1 MGEKYAVVTG
11 AGKGI
16 GAAIAE
22 RLAVDGY
29 DIVINYSRSQGP
41 AETLARNIEQTYGKR
56 ALTFKADVSNYDE
69 VKAMRDYAVE
79 NLGENCKVL
88 VNNAGFENGTMFL
101 DMTPKMYQKLISVDL
116 FGSLHCTH
124 LFAPLMVEKKE
135 GCIIMIASTAGLM
148 GSPLMVDY
156 SAAKGGQ
163 IAMAKALAQELGQ
176 YNISVVSIAPGFIKT
191 EGTAARGPELLEMLK
206 QQSPMGRVGE
216 VEEIAEMVSYIVKA
230 PIITGQVLVPNYGTY
245 LN

>member
-1 MGEKYAVVTG
+1 
-11 AGKGI
+11 
-16 GAAIAE
+16 
-22 RLAVDGY
+22 
-29 DIVINYSRSQGP
+29 
-41 AETLARNIEQTYGKR
+41 
-56 ALTFKADVSNYDE
+56 
-69 VKAMRDYAVE
+69 
-79 NLGENCKVL
+79 
-88 VNNAGFENGTMFL
+88 MFL

-124 LFAPLMVEKKE
+124 LFAPLMVEKKA

-191 EGTAARGPELLEMLK
+191 EGTAARGAELLEMLK